1 MVSRSNGV
9 RMRAWQVTHYGEPT
23 EALALVDVP
32 VPVPGPSQVLVKVLA
47 AGINFFDILLCRGTY
62 QQKPELPFTLGGEVC
77 GEVVAVGSDV
87 SWPNV
92 GERIVAMSA
101 LPTGAFAQYSV
112 VNAINAF
119 PAPEQLSNESAAAF
133 HVSYL
138 TSWFGLH
145 RRAGLR
151 SGETLL
157 VHAAVGG
164 VGSAAVELGKAA
176 GAQVIGVVGGPEK
189 AKIAKQLGTD
199 AVIDRTK
206 EDVVKSVLDLTQGR
220 GADVIY
226 DPVGGQAYRQSVR
239 CIAFEGRIVVV
250 GFAGGE
256 IQTAAVSHALVKN
269 YSIMGLH
276 FGLYVS
282 RDQALVRAADEE
294 LRLMVAR
301 GQINPLVSEVAT
313 FDALPVALEK
323 LAKGETYGRIV
334 LR

>member
-1 MVSRSNGV
+1 
-9 RMRAWQVTHYGEPT
+9 MRAWQVARYGGPT
-23 EALALVDVP
+23 EALVLVDVP

-47 AGINFFDILLCRGTY
+47 AGVNFFDVLLCHGTY

-87 SWPNV
+87 GWPTV
-92 GERIVAMSA
+92 GQRIVAMSA
-101 LPTGAFAQYSV
+101 LPSGAFAEYSV
-112 VNAINAF
+112 VDAINAF
-119 PAPEQLSNESAAAF
+119 PAPELLSNESAAAF

-138 TSWFGLH
+138 TGWFGLH

-176 GAQVIGVVGGPEK
+176 GARVVAVVGGSKK
-189 AKIAKQLGTD
+189 AKIAEQLGAD

-206 EDVVKSVLDLTQGR
+206 EDVVKSVLELTDGR

-256 IQTAAVSHALVKN
+256 IQTAALSHALVKN
-269 YSIMGLH
+269 YSILGLH

-282 RDQALVRAADEE
+282 RDEVLVRAADEE
-294 LRLMVAR
+294 LRSMVAR
-301 GQINPLVSEVAT
+301 GQIHPLVSEVAA
-313 FDALPVALEK
+313 FDALPMALER

-334 LR
+334 LQ